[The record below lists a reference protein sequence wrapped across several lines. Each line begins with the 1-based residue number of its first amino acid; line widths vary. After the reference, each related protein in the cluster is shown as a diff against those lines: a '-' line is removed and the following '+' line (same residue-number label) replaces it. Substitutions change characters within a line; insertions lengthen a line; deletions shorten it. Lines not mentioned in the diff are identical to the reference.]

1 MALNSYKYFLLSLC
15 IRKFRIIRQPDQ
27 IDGSDRAVSLFG
39 DDDFRDSLILGIL
52 IIVIISIDKHNDVG
66 ILLDRS
72 LLTQVGKHR
81 TVVGTLLNSP
91 GKLGQCNNRHIQLS
105 RECF

>member
-52 IIVIISIDKHNDVG
+52 IIVIISIDKHNN
-66 ILLDRS
+66 ISAKRS
-72 LLTQVGKHR
+72 SHSAKM
-81 TVVGTLLNSP
+81 TLAP
-91 GKLGQCNNRHIQLS
+91 GAR
-105 RECF
+105 